1 MVRSQESPAFQCPLS
16 SQGGQPLPSALLS
29 GCFSTLVINSVFVS
43 PLTQAPGRLRVR
55 VWGRGCCRGGGQT
68 RRVGGGDGQEQLVDS
83 HEVCSEGMGPFDY
96 SVDPEHS
103 SRLGFQVRK
112 PEFLRRCGG
121 TFRMAS
127 GASRILGHGVR
138 CLKEAAKR
146 IILWT
151 SSFSAPQASTYMCH
165 MHMCTHVIYD
175 LSA

>member
-1 MVRSQESPAFQCPLS
+1 MSPLISGRSALAFSPALWLLLYTGNKFCLC
-16 SQGGQPLPSALLS
+16 LPSDPGPRQAEGQSLGEGLL
-29 GCFSTLVINSVFVS
+29 
-43 PLTQAPGRLRVR
+43 QR
-55 VWGRGCCRGGGQT
+55 RGT
-68 RRVGGGDGQEQLVDS
+68 DKKSGGGDGQEQLVDS